1 MKTSI
6 ALALVWFIGPCTPS
20 SDCWDPNAD
29 AVCDPS
35 EDLNGDGTC
44 DVLDCAGSAGVDG
57 MDGADGID
65 GLNCWDLDDSGAC
78 DGAEDRDGSGTCDA
92 DDCQGDPGPLGDAGP
107 AGTQGDAGPA
117 GTSCTVSP
125 TATGALITCDDG
137 TNTAIDHGAEG
148 PEGLG
153 GPPGLTGQDGTRCT
167 VVDNGG
173 SATIS
178 CDDGSSATVSNGRDG
193 TSGGATGVREVVD
206 GDLLTV
212 SDVNLHLTG
221 GGTLTLPDAAPDGT
235 VLRVAFD
242 GGQALTFAGV
252 ANRVVGIGAAATG
265 TTYDVVSADPALITL
280 LFVQG
285 QNRWYVNAL

>member
-20 SDCWDPNAD
+20 SDCWDPNGD

-35 EDLNGDGTC
+35 EDLNGDGSC
-44 DVLDCAGSAGVDG
+44 DVLDC
-57 MDGADGID
+57 DGAAGLD

-78 DGAEDRDGSGTCDA
+78 DGAEDRDGSGFCDA
-92 DDCQGDPGPLGDAGP
+92 DDCQGDPGPSGDPGAAGATGDAGP
-107 AGTQGDAGPA
+107 AGS
-117 GTSCTVSP
+117 SCTVAP

-137 TNTAIDHGAEG
+137 TSEPVTDGADG
-148 PEGLG
+148 PA
-153 GPPGLTGQDGTRCT
+153 GPPGLTGQDGTSCT
-167 VVDNGG
+167 VVDSGG

-178 CDDGSSATVSNGRDG
+178 CDDGTSATVSDGQDG
-193 TSGGATGVREVVD
+193 TSASASGVREVIG

-212 SDVNLHLTG
+212 SDVALHITG
-221 GGTLTLPDAAPDGT
+221 GGTLTLPDAPPDGA
-235 VLRVAFD
+235 VLHVAYD
-242 GGQALTFAGV
+242 GGQALRFAGV
-252 ANRVVGIGAAATG
+252 ANSVVGIGSAPTG
-265 TTYDVVSADPALITL
+265 TGYDVVSADPALITL